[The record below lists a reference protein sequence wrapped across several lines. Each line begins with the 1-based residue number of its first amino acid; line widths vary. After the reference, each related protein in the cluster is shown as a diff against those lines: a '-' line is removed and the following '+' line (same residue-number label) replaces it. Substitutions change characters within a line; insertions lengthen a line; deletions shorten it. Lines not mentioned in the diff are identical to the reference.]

1 VLHLKTFGLSN
12 ALLRADASSYVIS
25 EAPPYILVSLA
36 GGARMHIDPLTSNS
50 LIVNV
55 YVNRYTIE
63 STGRNSSRRRS
74 FRSRVARESG
84 RRASIRRGSLLPS
97 ILAEQAPQSL
107 HF

>member
-1 VLHLKTFGLSN
+1 
-12 ALLRADASSYVIS
+12 
-25 EAPPYILVSLA
+25 
-36 GGARMHIDPLTSNS
+36 MHIDPLTSNS

-55 YVNRYTIE
+55 YVNRYTIK
-63 STGRNSSRRRS
+63 SIGRNSSRRRS

-84 RRASIRRGSLLPS
+84 ASIRRGSLLPS